1 MLSLPALV
9 LAQTGSPPNAVA
21 PGGFEV
27 SVTGYVDSR
36 TTGAWTQFD
45 GAPGLTELAEANA
58 QLKIKPHDKLT
69 LYTDSS
75 LFWQGAWFIEG
86 GDRDL
91 ANYRPTVVVSEAYV
105 DWSAQEHF
113 RLLAGK
119 KRIVWGAGLA
129 FNPTDVLN
137 PPKDPTDPTSQR
149 AGAWLA
155 EAEWSFERIALS
167 LVGAGKV
174 TRQFAGLPTGLVLYP
189 EFADGRDDEP
199 HYAFAAR
206 LYLLIADIDINLIYA
221 FTNLYNDAF
230 QNKSKVGLSLSR
242 VFGQLEAHVE
252 AMAYSGTSRV
262 HVNSACVEQPAFCV
276 FRGVPIILRPDL
288 EKTWLNAQALV
299 GVRWQFDNGGMLG
312 AEYYFNGE
320 GQDRSGYRK
329 LATLVLQNPAIAQAQ
344 LTGTTDP
351 GTPQKFQLSALRQH
365 YLVIQGSRPQLF
377 DDWTLGGTVILGL
390 EDLSM
395 QLVPQVSWQ
404 PLEWLQLTAAAYIPI
419 AGLDSEAIEVE
430 GVKYGQ
436 FTLSPFQTR
445 VLFSARAF
453 F

>member
-1 MLSLPALV
+1 MLTLLALV
-9 LAQTGSPPNAVA
+9 LAQTPVN
-21 PGGFEV
+21 
-27 SVTGYVDSR
+27 VTGYVDSR

-58 QLKIKPHDKLT
+58 QLKLKPHERLT

-75 LFWQGAWFIEG
+75 FFWQGAWFVQG

-91 ANYRPTVVVSEAYV
+91 ANYRPTVVLSEAYA
-105 DWSAQEHF
+105 DWAAQDHF
-113 RLLAGK
+113 RLLVGK

-155 EAEWSFERIALS
+155 EAEWSFEKVALS
-167 LVGAGKV
+167 FVGAGKV
-174 TRQFAGLPTGLVLYP
+174 TRQFAGLPTGLVTYP
-189 EFADGRDDEP
+189 EFAEGRDDEP
-199 HYAFAAR
+199 HYVFAAR
-206 LYLLIADIDINLIYA
+206 LYLLLADVDLNLIYA

-230 QNKSKVGLSLSR
+230 SNKSKVGLSLSR
-242 VFGQLEAHVE
+242 VFGQLEVHAE

-262 HVNSACVEQPAFCV
+262 HVNASCVDQPAFCL

-288 EKTWLNAQALV
+288 EATWFNAQALV
-299 GVRWQFDNGGMLG
+299 GVRWQFDNGSLLG

-320 GQDRSGYRK
+320 GQDRTGYRK
-329 LATLVLQNPAIAQAQ
+329 LAQLVLQNPAVVQQQ
-344 LTGTTDP
+344 LAGATDP
-351 GTPQKFQLSALRQH
+351 GTPQKFTLNALRQH
-365 YLVIQGSRPQLF
+365 YVIIQGSRPQLF
-377 DDWTLGGTVILGL
+377 DDWTLGGSVIVGL
-390 EDLSM
+390 EDLSA
-395 QLVPQVSWQ
+395 QLVPQVQWQ
-404 PLEWLQLTAAAYIPI
+404 PLEWLQLTLAAYIPI
-419 AGLDSEAIEVE
+419 TGLDAEALEVD

-445 VLFSARAF
+445 VLFSGRAF